1 MPCNS
6 EYGPIGPTVYVEK
19 GTQTSRLCAVFS
31 VLESMGQLDSVL
43 NQADWKE
50 AGVSKESTRAWW
62 TRHKEEDRQRRQVE
76 AAEAARKKARRAV
89 LSKLSPAEKKILGI
103 KE

>member
-1 MPCNS
+1 MPCNGG
-6 EYGPIGPTVYVEK
+6 YGPGSTTVYVESGK
-19 GTQTSRLCAVFS
+19 QTSRLCAVFS
-31 VLESMGQLDSVL
+31 VLESMGQLDLVL

-62 TRHKEEDRQRRQVE
+62 TRHKEEDRQRRQRE
-76 AAEAARKKARRAV
+76 AEKSARDKARRAV

>member
-1 MPCNS
+1 MPCS
-6 EYGPIGPTVYVEK
+6 DGPSYRTETVYIESGK
-19 GTQTSRLCAVFS
+19 QTSRLCAVFT
-31 VLESMGQLDSVL
+31 VLESMGQLDLVL

-62 TRHKEEDRQRRQVE
+62 TRHKEEDRQRRQRE
-76 AAEAARKKARRAV
+76 AADSARKKARSAV